1 MGASRVGTAPSQ
13 GDLGRVRKTSSSSS
27 ETAPS
32 QDRGGTFRGA
42 VVQTT
47 ALVTTLLVLAS
58 ALVVSWLV
66 RRQTSTKVEF
76 YLAGRTVSAF
86 LNASAVCGDY
96 FSAASFLGVAGAVY
110 ASGLDGVW
118 FGVGFA
124 GGFVPLLLFTASPL
138 RRFGEYTLPDY
149 FAARFESSGIR
160 LVAVALVQLIVLFYL
175 APQMVGAGTVWELLV
190 GEGLFGLPPY
200 ATGVVL
206 TAVAMTLFSTL
217 GGMRGMTWNQA
228 LQFWIMTTA
237 MVLVVA
243 FAFAAGFSYTRALK
257 DLSRTPLV
265 NPERWRVADLLRPD
279 STGRTPADRARSV
292 MSQEYWKRHVEPRL
306 ADPRAEV
313 VVLMPQASKL
323 HPGPAVY
330 NQPGHLYSATDH
342 ASLLLTLVLGTAGL
356 PHVVMR
362 FYTNPTGPLARRST
376 VYVVLLTSV
385 FYWLATTAGIA
396 GRALTPQAG
405 GTEVGLPV
413 QVVEGLLAHPD
424 QVLPFLAQ
432 TLGGNLLLGYVAAGA
447 FAAMFSTI
455 GGLLLA
461 SAASWGHDVFEQFL
475 RPDAPERLRVRVAKL
490 ALVLMAGVAMAIGL
504 GFPRVAFLRAFPAVI
519 ALMVSWAF
527 AVSAS
532 GLVPVLVV
540 SLWWKGATLRGA
552 LAGML
557 AGGGSC
563 LLLLGANFLR
573 VVEAYPPWLAGLPA
587 GPALPTLVSAPLAF
601 AAVFAVSWLDRRNV
615 PPHVD
620 EVWLRLH
627 GTARERQERLLE
639 RVVARARL
647 AG

>member
-1 MGASRVGTAPSQ
+1 MQAS
-13 GDLGRVRKTSSSSS
+13 
-27 ETAPS
+27 
-32 QDRGGTFRGA
+32 
-42 VVQTT
+42 

-66 RRQTSTKVEF
+66 RRRTSTKVEF

-149 FAARFESSGIR
+149 FAARFESNAAR
-160 LVAVALVQLIVLFYL
+160 LVAVALVQVIVLLYL

-190 GEGLFGLPPY
+190 GQGLLGMSPY
-200 ATGVVL
+200 ATGVVV
-206 TAVAMTLFSTL
+206 TGVSMMVFSTL

-228 LQFWIMTTA
+228 LQFWIMTSA
-237 MVLVVA
+237 MALVVA
-243 FAFAAGFSYTRALK
+243 FAFAAGFGYARALR
-257 DLSRTPLV
+257 DLSRGPLV
-265 NPERWRVADLLRPD
+265 NPERWRVAALLRPD
-279 STGRTPADRARSV
+279 ASGRTPADRARSV
-292 MSQEYWKRHVEPRL
+292 MSEAYWKRYVEPRL
-306 ADPRAEV
+306 QDPEAEV
-313 VVLMPQASKL
+313 VVLMPQQSKL
-323 HPGPAVY
+323 RPGPAVY
-330 NQPGHLYSATDH
+330 NHPGHLYMPSDH

-396 GRALTPQAG
+396 GRALTPRVA
-405 GTEVGLPV
+405 ERVGASLPM

-424 QVLPFLAQ
+424 QVVPFLAQ
-432 TLGGNLLLGYVAAGA
+432 TLGGGLLLGYVAAGA

-475 RPDAPERLRVRVAKL
+475 RPDAPERVRVMVAKL
-490 ALVLMAGVAMAIGL
+490 ALVLMAVLAMAIGL
-504 GFPRVAFLRAFPAVI
+504 SFPRVQFLRAFPAVI

-532 GLVPVLVV
+532 GLVPALLL
-540 SLWWKGATLRGA
+540 SLWWKGVTLRGA
-552 LAGML
+552 LAGMVV
-557 AGGGSC
+557 GGGSC
-563 LLLLGANFLR
+563 VLLLAGSFLR
-573 VVEAYPPWLAGLPA
+573 VVEAYPQWLAGLPA

-601 AAVFAVSWLDRRNV
+601 LAVAGVSWLDRRSI
-615 PPHVD
+615 PLHVD

-627 GTARERQERLLE
+627 GTARERQEWFLE

-647 AG
+647 AS

>member
-1 MGASRVGTAPSQ
+1 MDGSLVGAPR
-13 GDLGRVRKTSSSSS
+13 GRGLT
-27 ETAPS
+27 
-32 QDRGGTFRGA
+32 
-42 VVQTT
+42 VQAA
-47 ALVTTLLVLAS
+47 ALVTTLLVLAA
-58 ALVVSWLV
+58 ALAVSWLV
-66 RRQTSTKVEF
+66 RRHTSTKVEF

-149 FAARFESSGIR
+149 FAARFESSAAR

-175 APQMVGAGTVWELLV
+175 APQMVGAGAVWELLV
-190 GEGLFGLPPY
+190 GEGVLGLSPY
-200 ATGVVL
+200 ATGVVI
-206 TAVAMTLFSTL
+206 TAVAMMAFSTL

-237 MVLVVA
+237 MALVVA
-243 FAFAAGFSYTRALK
+243 FALAAGFSYARALR
-257 DLSRTPLV
+257 DLSAGPLV
-265 NPERWRVADLLRPD
+265 NPERWRVSALLQPD
-279 STGRTPADRARSV
+279 PSGQTPADRARAV
-292 MSQEYWKRHVEPRL
+292 MSEAYWKQHVEPKL
-306 ADPRAEV
+306 QDPQAEV
-313 VVLMPQASKL
+313 VVLMPQRSKL
-323 HPGPAVY
+323 RPGPAVY
-330 NQPGHLYSATDH
+330 NQPGHLYTPTDH

-356 PHVVMR
+356 PHVAMR

-396 GRALTPQAG
+396 GRALTPQVADR
-405 GTEVGLPV
+405 VGATLPV
-413 QVVEGLLAHPD
+413 QVVEGLLGHPD
-424 QVLPFLAQ
+424 QVVPFLAQ
-432 TLGGNLLLGYVAAGA
+432 TLGGSLLLGYVAAGA

-475 RPDAPERLRVRVAKL
+475 RPDAPERVRVLVAKL
-490 ALVLMAGVAMAIGL
+490 ALVLMGAVAMAIGL
-504 GFPRVAFLRAFPAVI
+504 AFPRVAFLRAFPAVI

-532 GLVPVLVV
+532 GLVPVLLL
-540 SLWWKGATLRGA
+540 SLWWKGVTLRGA

-557 AGGGSC
+557 VGGGSC
-563 LLLLGANFLR
+563 LVLLAANFLR
-573 VVEAYPPWLAGLPA
+573 VVEAYPTWLAGLPA

-601 AAVFAVSWLDRRNV
+601 LAVVGVSWLDRRNI

-627 GTARERQERLLE
+627 GTARERQERFLE
-639 RVVARARL
+639 RVVERARL
-647 AG
+647 AS

>member
-1 MGASRVGTAPSQ
+1 MQTVA
-13 GDLGRVRKTSSSSS
+13 LG
-27 ETAPS
+27 
-32 QDRGGTFRGA
+32 
-42 VVQTT
+42 
-47 ALVTTLLVLAS
+47 TTLLVLAS
-58 ALVVSWLV
+58 ALLVSWLV
-66 RRQTSTKVEF
+66 RRRTSTKVEF

-149 FAARFESSGIR
+149 FAARFESGGAR

-190 GEGLFGLPPY
+190 GQGMFGLSPY

-206 TAVAMTLFSTL
+206 TAVAMTVFSTL

-228 LQFWIMTTA
+228 LQFWIMTSA
-237 MVLVVA
+237 MALVVA
-243 FAFAAGFSYTRALK
+243 FAFAAGFSYTRALR
-257 DLSRTPLV
+257 DLSAGPLV

-279 STGRTPADRARSV
+279 ASGQAPADRARSV
-292 MSQEYWKRHVEPRL
+292 MSESYWKRHVEPRL
-306 ADPRAEV
+306 TDPRAEV
-313 VVLMPQASKL
+313 VVLMPQRSKL
-323 HPGPAVY
+323 RPGPAVY
-330 NQPGHLYSATDH
+330 NQPGHLYSPADH

-396 GRALTPQAG
+396 GRALTPLTAQGPGAP
-405 GTEVGLPV
+405 LPV
-413 QVVEGLLAHPD
+413 HVVEGLLAHPD

-432 TLGGNLLLGYVAAGA
+432 TLGGDLLLGYVAAGA

-475 RPDAPERLRVRVAKL
+475 RPDAPERVRVLVAKL
-490 ALVLMAGVAMAIGL
+490 ALVLMAAVAMVVGL
-504 GFPRVAFLRAFPAVI
+504 AFPRVAFFRAFPAVI

-532 GLVPVLVV
+532 GLVPVLLI

-557 AGGGSC
+557 VGGGTC
-563 LLLLGANFLR
+563 LVLLASSFLR
-573 VVEAYPPWLAGLPA
+573 VVEAYPSWLTGLPA

-601 AAVFAVSWLDRRNV
+601 LSVLVVSWLDRRNV

-639 RVVARARL
+639 RVVARARV
-647 AG
+647 AS

>member
-1 MGASRVGTAPSQ
+1 VQGA
-13 GDLGRVRKTSSSSS
+13 
-27 ETAPS
+27 
-32 QDRGGTFRGA
+32 
-42 VVQTT
+42 
-47 ALVTTLLVLAS
+47 ALATTLFVLVAALA
-58 ALVVSWLV
+58 VSWLV

-149 FAARFESSGIR
+149 FAARFESTGIR
-160 LVAVALVQLIVLFYL
+160 LVAVAMVQLIVLFYL
-175 APQMVGAGTVWELLV
+175 APQMVGAGTVWEMLV
-190 GEGLFGLPPY
+190 GERVLGLSPY

-206 TAVAMTLFSTL
+206 TAVAMAAFSTL

-228 LQFWIMTTA
+228 IQFWMMTSA
-237 MVLVVA
+237 MALVVA
-243 FAFAAGFSYTRALK
+243 FAFAAGFSYTRALR
-257 DLSRTPLV
+257 DLSHGPLV

-279 STGRTPADRARSV
+279 ATGRTPADLARAVTSDAYW
-292 MSQEYWKRHVEPRL
+292 QEHVEPRL
-306 ADPRAEV
+306 QDPHAEV
-313 VVLMPQASKL
+313 VVLMPQRSKL
-323 HPGPAVY
+323 RPGPAVY
-330 NQPGHLYSATDH
+330 NQPGHLYSPWDH

-385 FYWLATTAGIA
+385 FYWLATAAGVA
-396 GRALTPQAG
+396 GRALTPQVANQA
-405 GTEVGLPV
+405 VALPV
-413 QVVEGLLAHPD
+413 QVVEGLLTHPD

-432 TLGGNLLLGYVAAGA
+432 TLGGDLLLGYVTAGA

-461 SAASWGHDVFEQFL
+461 SAASWSHDVFEQFL
-475 RPDAPERLRVRVAKL
+475 RPEAPERVRVLVAKL
-490 ALVLMAGVAMAIGL
+490 AVVLMAAVAMVLGL
-504 GFPRVAFLRAFPAVI
+504 AFPRVAFLRAFPAVI

-527 AVSAS
+527 AISAS
-532 GLVPVLVV
+532 GLVPVLLL
-540 SLWWKGATLRGA
+540 SLWWKGVTLRGA
-552 LAGML
+552 VAGML

-563 LLLLGANFLR
+563 LVLLAANFLR
-573 VVEAYPPWLAGLPA
+573 VVEAYPDWLVGLPA
-587 GPALPTLVSAPLAF
+587 GPALPTLISAPVAF
-601 AAVFAVSWLDRRNV
+601 GTVVLVSWLDRRNI

-639 RVVARARL
+639 RVVSRARL
-647 AG
+647 PC

>member
-1 MGASRVGTAPSQ
+1 
-13 GDLGRVRKTSSSSS
+13 
-27 ETAPS
+27 
-32 QDRGGTFRGA
+32 
-42 VVQTT
+42 VQAA
-47 ALVTTLLVLAS
+47 ALATTLLVLAA
-58 ALVVSWLV
+58 ALTVSWLV

-149 FAARFESSGIR
+149 FAARFESSAAR

-190 GEGLFGLPPY
+190 GEGILGLSPY
-200 ATGVVL
+200 ATGVVI
-206 TAVAMTLFSTL
+206 TAVSMMAFSTL

-237 MVLVVA
+237 MGLVVA
-243 FAFAAGFSYTRALK
+243 FALAAGFGYARALR
-257 DLSRTPLV
+257 DLSAGPLV
-265 NPERWRVADLLRPD
+265 NPERWRVSALLRPD
-279 STGRTPADRARSV
+279 PSGQTPADRARAV
-292 MSQEYWKRHVEPRL
+292 MSEAYWKQHVQPRL
-306 ADPRAEV
+306 QDPQAEV
-313 VVLMPQASKL
+313 VVLMPQRSKL
-323 HPGPAVY
+323 QPGPAVY
-330 NQPGHLYSATDH
+330 NQPGHLYTPTDH

-356 PHVVMR
+356 PHIVMR

-396 GRALTPQAG
+396 GRALTPQVADR
-405 GTEVGLPV
+405 VGASLPV
-413 QVVEGLLAHPD
+413 QVVEGLLTHPD
-424 QVLPFLAQ
+424 QVVPFLAQ
-432 TLGGNLLLGYVAAGA
+432 TLGGSLLLGYVAAGA

-475 RPDAPERLRVRVAKL
+475 RPDAPERVRVLVAKL
-490 ALVLMAGVAMAIGL
+490 ALVLMGAVAMVIGL
-504 GFPRVAFLRAFPAVI
+504 TFPRVAFLRAFPAVI

-527 AVSAS
+527 AISAS
-532 GLVPVLVV
+532 GLVPVLLL
-540 SLWWKGATLRGA
+540 SLWWKGVTLRGA

-557 AGGGSC
+557 MGGGSC
-563 LLLLGANFLR
+563 LLLLAANFLR
-573 VVEAYPPWLAGLPA
+573 VVEFYPGWLVGLPA

-601 AAVFAVSWLDRRNV
+601 LAVVGVSWLDRRNI

-647 AG
+647 AS